1 MHQAPISH
9 PNNLYS
15 VERIHDDNVNANNF
29 SITPSGLK
37 YYTILITPNDYSQL
51 VCSGNFTIDGLSSSW
66 VYNSDYH
73 PSAGGGVNSC
83 YPVNPPWH
91 GSGVGKSLA
100 HSTPHSYI
108 LKGGAGS
115 NTCWGPNS
123 PSGQNF
129 TGNGTYRFNGP
140 FEFDN
145 SVYCD
150 GAFLSQFSNPV
161 TWRKIILMDIY
172 ENDQGNLINDQYDP
186 ATYSEDLET
195 WLQYMP
201 DPSNPNF
208 APLQPTHNGYPKH
221 IKAFVF
227 PQYHPEVDLQE
238 TMEVD
243 LDIDYVIPAQGCTDS
258 SANNYDSL
266 ANTNDGSCS
275 YAPVLR
281 SILVQDIQFVHG
293 TPSTVYT
300 DPPFPSEVPETSFS
314 FGTGTIDFS
323 SEPFMPKNLFMSGHG
338 VGGSLPLTNQYFAG
352 DLVNET
358 IQINLFPRTL
368 DALDNNGNYI
378 NAIATFDFPFTGGPH
393 ASDNMNNL
401 ISNGTMAYLGD
412 ALNNLTAAS
421 ISINNI
427 DEDGGTSIGRGVYVA
442 NGQTAYN
449 GTTVSAQPSWVPDS
463 NFDDDEGNVP
473 QTIVDWGNLGDQI
486 SFLQPDGTLLEA
498 EYDSFYAEEKYRTT
512 PILPGENYFPYK
524 IEVFININFFM
535 PDKDVYLT
543 FDFIHDTKRLLD
555 I

>member
-172 ENDQGNLINDQYDP
+172 ENDQGALINDLYDP
-186 ATYSEDLET
+186 ATYSEDLEM

-208 APLQPTHNGYPKH
+208 VPLEPTHNGYPKH
-221 IKAFVF
+221 IKAFIF
-227 PQYHPEVDLQE
+227 PEYHPEVDLQAR
-238 TMEVD
+238 MDID
-243 LDIDYVIPAQGCTDS
+243 LDIDYVIDVLGCTDV
-258 SANNYDSL
+258 SALNYDSF
-266 ANTNDGSCS
+266 ATVNDGSCT
-275 YAPVLR
+275 YAPAPLAMDPPVVT
-281 SILVQDIQFVHG
+281 SDISSANH
-293 TPSTVYT
+293 TVYT
-300 DPPFPSEVPETSFS
+300 LLGIDGTTLGGPLDILVLNTLDISIPTPTGGTAPYEDFNIESVIDNLNPNGVYGQNNAPPSEVYLIDDALSTLDPSDPSGLTYLDAVLNRLPINTNIFLGVNPGTYS
-314 FGTGTIDFS
+314 FGKVILEIAHDPANS
-323 SEPFMPKNLFMSGHG
+323 P
-338 VGGSLPLTNQYFAG
+338 
-352 DLVNET
+352 
-358 IQINLFPRTL
+358 
-368 DALDNNGNYI
+368 NNGALHEI
-378 NAIATFDFPFTGGPH
+378 SIEISAEDDAGG
-393 ASDNMNNL
+393 NV
-401 ISNGTMAYLGD
+401 
-412 ALNNLTAAS
+412 TAAPLV
-421 ISINNI
+421 I
-427 DEDGGTSIGRGVYVA
+427 D
-442 NGQTAYN
+442 
-449 GTTVSAQPSWVPDS
+449 
-463 NFDDDEGNVP
+463 
-473 QTIVDWGNLGDQI
+473 
-486 SFLQPDGTLLEA
+486 
-498 EYDSFYAEEKYRTT
+498 
-512 PILPGENYFPYK
+512 ILSQY
-524 IEVFININFFM
+524 
-535 PDKDVYLT
+535 
-543 FDFIHDTKRLLD
+543 
-555 I
+555 